1 MSQKGKR
8 YSQASENF
16 DRDKLYAPGEALAIV
31 KENAKAKFDETI
43 ELTVLLGIDARK
55 ADQAIRGGISLPKGT
70 GKDVRVVV
78 FAQGDKAREA
88 RDAGAMEVGDQELA
102 KKIEGGWTDF
112 DVAIATPDMMPVV
125 GKLGKILGPRG
136 LMPNPKSGTVTP
148 DVTKA
153 VSEVKAGK
161 IEYRNDKFGNV
172 HAIIGKASF
181 SLDSLAENYLAVI
194 DEIMRAKP
202 SAAKGKYVK
211 TINVSSTMAPGVKID
226 PTRLRDISLPET
238 TEPVGA
244 AATS

>member
-8 YSQASENF
+8 YATASQTF
-16 DRDKLYAPGEALAIV
+16 DRDQLYTAGEALALV

-43 ELTVLLGIDARK
+43 ELSILLGIDARK

-78 FAQGDKAREA
+78 FAKGDKAREA
-88 RDAGAMEVGDQELA
+88 RDAGAMEVGDEDLA
-102 KKIEGGWTDF
+102 KKIEGGWTEF
-112 DVAIATPDMMPVV
+112 DVAVATPDMMPVV

-161 IEYRNDKFGNV
+161 IEYRNDKFGNI
-172 HAIIGKASF
+172 HTIIGKASF
-181 SLDSLAENYLAVI
+181 PLESLTENYLAVV
-194 DEIMRAKP
+194 DEILKAKP
-202 SAAKGKYVK
+202 SASKGKYIK
-211 TINVSSTMAPGVKID
+211 TITLSSTMAPGVKID
-226 PTRLRDISLPET
+226 PAKVREVEGAAP
-238 TEPVGA
+238 EPVA